1 MNNFGKPTLTTEG
14 GSLQIHVP
22 MTFKRRGGRKE
33 IVASER
39 LDRGQTRI
47 PRSDNALILAIARGH
62 RWKNLLEIGR
72 YADITELAQTMGV
85 NGSYAGRL
93 LNLTLIAPDVI
104 EAILLGQDPGGLSLQ
119 RLYRLPL
126 SWAEQRRVL
135 GFPTRKGTIAPPG
148 ASSHSG
154 GE

>member
-1 MNNFGKPTLTTEG
+1 MNHVGEPTLITEG
-14 GSLQIHVP
+14 GSLQVHIP

-33 IVASER
+33 IVVSKKLSA
-39 LDRGQTRI
+39 GQT
-47 PRSDNALILAIARGH
+47 PVPKSDGALVLAIARGH

-72 YADITELAQTMGV
+72 YANITELAQAMGV
-85 NGSYAGRL
+85 NGSYVGRL
-93 LNLTLIAPDVI
+93 LNLTLLAPDII

-135 GFPTRKGTIAPPG
+135 GFPAK
-148 ASSHSG
+148 
-154 GE
+154 